1 MRHSLTAS
9 FVARA
14 TAEAGKDRAI
24 YWDEALPGFGLMVAA
39 KGSRSYVVQ
48 YRTGHV
54 SRRLTI
60 SGVLPL
66 DQARRQA
73 RATLGAVAKGHDPLG
88 ERRAEQASV
97 AIHFRP

>member
-39 KGSRSYVVQ
+39 NGTRASVVRSRP
-48 YRTGHV
+48 GPV
-54 SRRLTI
+54 SRRLPLR
-60 SGVLPL
+60 GVWPV